1 VPTSSIPFQTKLS
14 PASSISAFVTRISDP
29 GIWVFSTYLN
39 GSDGDTNANAIAI
52 DRSGE
57 IYVAGDTSSTTFPGA
72 SPIKPNPT
80 AGFLVKLTPALNALN
95 YTVFLGAQINGL
107 AVLQPASRL
116 PILMLPQIYTSGFRF
131 TGGTNAANAD
141 AFVVRL
147 DEVLVN
153 HP

>member
-1 VPTSSIPFQTKLS
+1 M
-14 PASSISAFVTRISDP
+14 
-29 GIWVFSTYLN
+29 
-39 GSDGDTNANAIAI
+39 
-52 DRSGE
+52 
-57 IYVAGDTSSTTFPGA
+57 
-72 SPIKPNPT
+72 
-80 AGFLVKLTPALNALN
+80 KLTPALNALN

-116 PILMLPQIYTSGFRF
+116 PIVTLPQIYMSGFRF
-131 TGGTNAANAD
+131 TGGTNAANVD